1 MYVYRHTHCM
11 YVHACVVCICIRV
24 SQWGVQFREGMRG
37 ENKGKRVFQWM
48 YVLLSATHTHR
59 WGGNTI
65 QSLCYS
71 TRVC

>member
-1 MYVYRHTHCM
+1 M

-48 YVLLSATHTHR
+48 YVLLSATYTHTD
-59 WGGNTI
+59 GGEIRYN
-65 QSLCYS
+65 LCVIPLGYVS
-71 TRVC
+71 D